1 MERRIDNLKPNFLR
15 KLDTYLLENHPL
27 VWMSRVHYIAAF
39 VAVMYFVVLM
49 QVFFGNAENSNVE
62 NLKTIIDPIFLLFVA
77 IVVLLF
83 IFGYWVYHLYHFSIS
98 KYFGEKNKNFNLN
111 QLGWILLGNFLL
123 FTFPLFSALIIG
135 FRGIEFFYTANALMP
150 ILTFLSICTVIFMES
165 EFGISLL
172 FVGVVTIN
180 LFVFLFLTYTF
191 GFIGVLIYMF
201 LIFVQLFFFTTNDS
215 YKNSVLTNVTAL
227 KNIIAS
233 FTLLAIISG
242 TGILLIGVFSAQ
254 LLLNINDIVIQNVI
268 ISTSFFLT
276 ALVLILGYLAQ
287 TVLQQSNIADPKKS

>member
-1 MERRIDNLKPNFLR
+1 MERRIDNLKPSFLR
-15 KLDTYLLENHPL
+15 KLDTYLLGNHPL
-27 VWMSRVHYIAAF
+27 IWMSRVHYIAAF
-39 VAVMYFVVLM
+39 VGVMYFVLVM
-49 QVFFGNAENSNVE
+49 QILFGNAE
-62 NLKTIIDPIFLLFVA
+62 NLKTIIDPIFLLFVVV
-77 IVVLLF
+77 VVLLF

-98 KYFGEKNKNFNLN
+98 KHFGVKNENFKLK

-123 FTFPLFSALIIG
+123 FTFPFFSGLLIG

-150 ILTFLSICTVIFMES
+150 ILTFLSICTVIFIES

-191 GFIGVLIYMF
+191 GFIGVLIYIF
-201 LIFVQLFFFTTNDS
+201 LIFVQLFLFATNDS
-215 YKNSVLTNVTAL
+215 YKNSVLTNATAL

-242 TGILLIGVFSAQ
+242 TGILLISVVSAQ
-254 LLLNINDIVIQNVI
+254 LLLNINDFVINNTI
-268 ISTSFFLT
+268 ISVSFFLA
-276 ALVLILGYLAQ
+276 ALALILGYLAQ
-287 TVLQQSNIADPKKS
+287 TILQESNIADPKKS